1 MPINQISTSNTFQQ
15 WLIATQQLINSHNY
29 YEEDFNQLS
38 DNSNLVYELANT
50 TSNLYIATSDTY
62 NTIVAYVNTAY
73 DTANAVYDIANLAL
87 ETANSI
93 SYDTF
98 NLVSQTVSTN
108 IHYILLA
115 NTATDIPTKI
125 FTSTLKFYPS
135 NNTIELTNV
144 NVSGALKQGTN
155 NVLTTA
161 NVGVTVQAYDADTA
175 KYDDAT
181 ANFTGTL
188 QKSGS
193 NVITEADIGVNHAA
207 NTTAHGI
214 SSFGASLVNDDSANT
229 ARNTLELGTT
239 NSPQFTGINLGHAS
253 DTTFSRVSAG
263 IAAIEGDTIAT
274 ANNTL
279 TLINKTLTSPNISN
293 PTIINGYKEEIGTTA
308 PTKINPDNGSI
319 QIFTL
324 SDNLDWTGDDELE
337 NGESILLMVADG
349 TSTYAIT
356 WPTMTWVN
364 GTAPTL
370 DVTKYTC
377 IELWKVSSTLYGAL
391 VGFA

>member
-1 MPINQISTSNTFQQ
+1 MPINQISTANTFQQ

-29 YEEDFNQLS
+29 YEEDFTQLS

-108 IHYILLA
+108 THYILLA
-115 NTATDIPTKI
+115 NTGTGIPTKI

-161 NVGVTVQAYDADTA
+161 NVGVTVQAYDADIA
-175 KYDDAT
+175 KYDDET

-193 NVITEADIGVNHAA
+193 KVITEADIGVNHAA

-214 SSFGASLVNDDSANT
+214 SSFGASLVNDDNANT

-239 NSPQFTGINLGHAS
+239 NSPQFAGIQLGHAT
-253 DTTFSRVSAG
+253 DTTISRVSG
-263 IAAIEGDTIAT
+263 GVAAIEGDSIAT

-279 TLINKTLTSPNISN
+279 TLTNKTLTS
-293 PTIINGYKEEIGTTA
+293 PTIINGYKEEIGTSV

-324 SDNLDWTGDDELE
+324 TDNLNWTGDDELE
-337 NGESILLMVADG
+337 DGESILLMVADG

-364 GTAPTL
+364 GTAPIL
-370 DVTKYTC
+370 DTTKYTC
-377 IELWKVSSTLYGAL
+377 IELWKVSSTLYGTL
-391 VGFA
+391 VGVV

>member
-1 MPINQISTSNTFQQ
+1 MPINQISTANTFQQ

-29 YEEDFNQLS
+29 YEEDFEQIS

-50 TSNLYIATSDTY
+50 TSNLYIATSETY

-73 DTANAVYDIANLAL
+73 DTANLAL
-87 ETANSI
+87 ATANSI

-108 IHYILLA
+108 THYILLA
-115 NTATDIPTKI
+115 NTATGIPTKI

-161 NVGVTVQAYDADTA
+161 NVGVTVQTYDADTA

-263 IAAIEGDTIAT
+263 VAAIEGDTIAT

-279 TLINKTLTSPNISN
+279 TLINKTLSN
-293 PTIINGYKEEIGTTA
+293 PTIINGYKEEIGTSVPA
-308 PTKINPDNGSI
+308 KINPDNGSI

-324 SDNLDWTGDDELE
+324 TGNLDWTGDDELE

-349 TSTYAIT
+349 TSTYSIT
-356 WPTMTWVN
+356 WPTITWVG

-370 DVTKYTC
+370 DTTKYTC
-377 IELWKVSSTLYGAL
+377 IEIWKVSSILYGAL
-391 VGFA
+391 VGAA